1 MCVGGGGVEVAAIGT
16 TVYMEL
22 HHASPNMS
30 HRFTATL
37 RLERKP

>member
-1 MCVGGGGVEVAAIGT
+1 MCVWGGGVEVAAIGT
-16 TVYMEL
+16 AMYMEL
-22 HHASPNMS
+22 YHASPNMT